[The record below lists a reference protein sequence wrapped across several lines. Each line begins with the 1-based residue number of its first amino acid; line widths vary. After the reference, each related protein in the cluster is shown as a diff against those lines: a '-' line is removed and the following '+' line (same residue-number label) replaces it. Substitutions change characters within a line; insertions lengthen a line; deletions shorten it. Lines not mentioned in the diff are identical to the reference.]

1 MIKVNFTRN
10 EFTGNYEF
18 ADDSYSKLI
27 KALSKVQ
34 ARTKVRNI
42 NFLEAD
48 AIVLKMVEKLIEMLP
63 GNEGI
68 GAKITYVKGTGKSI
82 HGYSGIPM
90 GTRLIVTKHTG
101 YATVQVDRY
110 YANGAYNHNFKLD
123 LSQVKRPEQVMQ
135 GLTNRALRYYQK
147 NNDVKIYL

>member
-1 MIKVNFTRN
+1 MIKVNFELN
-10 EFTGNYEF
+10 KFTGNYEF

-27 KALSKVQ
+27 KTLSKVQ

-42 NFLEAD
+42 NFID
-48 AIVLKMVEKLIEMLP
+48 AGTIVLKMVGKLKEMLP

-68 GAKITYVKGTGKSI
+68 GAKITYVEGAGKSLQS
-82 HGYSGIPM
+82 YSGIPM

-110 YANGAYNHNFKLD
+110 YANGAYAHNFKVD

-147 NNDVKIYL
+147 KNDVKIYL